1 MTRLES
7 LYTKFEAF
15 EEELAHCYFLLHE
28 RFIANPRLSK
38 FWAEAAL
45 DEMQHSSILRF
56 CRERSLMTETAID
69 PATAARLDD
78 LLDVVKNIVSDPE
91 VTADEAFYASLL
103 MESSELDESYEQLTR
118 ALAKDHLLLYQAIQ
132 ASMRAHHGNFA
143 AGAEEFSS
151 DKAVVEAFRAF
162 RENRKTRIEKGRFFD
177 EKYGSA
183 HTGS

>member
-1 MTRLES
+1 MTRLEG

-56 CRERSLMTETAID
+56 CRERGLMAEVGVDAGTA
-69 PATAARLDD
+69 THLDE
-78 LLDVVKNIVSDPE
+78 LLDVVKNIVSDLE
-91 VTADEAFYASLL
+91 VTVDEAFYASLL
-103 MESSELDESYEQLTR
+103 VESSELDEVYEQLTR

-132 ASMRAHHGNFA
+132 ASMRSHYGSFA
-143 AGAEEFSS
+143 AGAEEFSA

-162 RENRKTRIEKGRFFD
+162 GETRKARPRERTVR
-177 EKYGSA
+177 
-183 HTGS
+183 